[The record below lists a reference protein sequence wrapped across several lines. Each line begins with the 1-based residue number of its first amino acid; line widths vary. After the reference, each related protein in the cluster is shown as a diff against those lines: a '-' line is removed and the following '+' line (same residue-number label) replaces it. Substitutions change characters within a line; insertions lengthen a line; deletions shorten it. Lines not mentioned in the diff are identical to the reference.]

1 MQQMKTAFLKF
12 CISLFLLAL
21 GSHVLADSKTG
32 WAAWSQGNFQKAFL
46 DCKEDAENGGGSC
59 QALLGTLYKYGNGV
73 TQDNDLS
80 LKWLNKSAAQEDPT
94 GLEVLG
100 DTLLNGYKGVPKNI
114 PAAYDFFVK
123 SSRKGNNWADN
134 QLGSMHRYGIHV
146 NKNLDEALRFF
157 QLAANKGNPP
167 AQANLADMYRLGD
180 GVAKNPDLAFQW
192 AMKSSEKKWPAGL
205 NQLGVLFR
213 DGIGVRQDSERAIS
227 LFKEAAA
234 SNRSPVSF
242 SNLGRMYFVGTGIPV
257 NLPEARKWFEAGI
270 KVNDGESF
278 VFMSDIHAR
287 LSKNSPSDAAK
298 AFDYANKAALLNR
311 SGGFHMLGY
320 LYREGIGH
328 PVDYPNALLNYKK
341 GIELGNPNSMAH
353 MALMHD
359 KGMGLAKNSQEAV
372 ALYQRA
378 LTIGTIGQA
387 NKKAAEDYISKHAAL
402 KTETLQSTQTV
413 QASPSTTA
421 KPPPSSVTQAQPAST
436 VSAAATKDDKLTIE
450 LLDRLEK
457 MQQQLTAIQSASN
470 TAAVQTAVSTQKIV
484 FANRKALIIGN
495 DNYKN
500 VSKLLNASED
510 AKAMSTALTAIGFKV
525 NMYLDIDE
533 KRFKQ
538 ALREFKMSIQ
548 GGDEVLVFFA
558 GHGVQL
564 GATNYLL
571 PTDIKGDNEEQVK
584 DEAIQLQRILDDLQ
598 ERKAKF
604 SLAIIDACR
613 DNPFKGSGRALGG
626 RGLAPT
632 TAATGQMVMFSA
644 GSGQQALD
652 KLGQN
657 DKDKNGLFTRIL
669 LKEMSKP
676 GIPVDRV
683 LRNVRNEVVTL
694 AKSVGHEQTPALYDQ
709 AVGDFLFK
717 N

>member
-1 MQQMKTAFLKF
+1 MLQMKNALLKV
-12 CISLFLLAL
+12 CISLVLLTL
-21 GSHVLADSKTG
+21 SIHSQADSTSG
-32 WAAWSQGNFQKAFL
+32 WAAFRQGNFQKAFL
-46 DCKEDAENGGGSC
+46 DCKEDAEKGVASC
-59 QALLGTLYKYGNGV
+59 QALLGTLYKHGNGV
-73 TQDNDLS
+73 PQDNKLS
-80 LKWLNKSAAQEDPT
+80 LQWLQRSADQGDPGGQEI
-94 GLEVLG
+94 LG
-100 DTLLNGYKGVPKNI
+100 DTLAWGVNGVPKNI
-114 PAAYDFFVK
+114 AVAYDLFVK
-123 SSRKGNNWADN
+123 SSSKGNIWADS
-134 QLGSMHRYGIHV
+134 QLGGMHRYGIHV
-146 NKNLDEALRFF
+146 PKNLAEALRFY
-157 QLAANKGNPP
+157 QYAAGKGNPS

-192 AMKSSEKKWPAGL
+192 AFKSSEQKWPAGL
-205 NQLGVLFR
+205 NQLGILFR
-213 DGIGVRQDSERAIS
+213 DGIGVRQDSERAIA
-227 LFKEAAA
+227 LFKEAA
-234 SNRSPVSF
+234 SSRSPISF
-242 SNLGRMYFVGTGIPV
+242 SNLGRMYLVGSGIPV
-257 NLPEARKWFEAGI
+257 NIPEARKWLEMGI
-270 KVNDGESF
+270 KFNDGDSF
-278 VFMSDIHAR
+278 ALLSDIHYR
-287 LSKNSPSDAAK
+287 LAKGSPADAAK
-298 AFDYANKAALLNR
+298 AFEYAQKAAMLNR
-311 SGGFHMLGY
+311 SGGFNMLGY

-328 PVDYPNALLNYKK
+328 PVDYPNALLNLRK
-341 GIELGNPNSMAH
+341 GIELGNPNSMVHLAT
-353 MALMHD
+353 MYD
-359 KGMGLAKNSQEAV
+359 KGMGVPKNTQEAL

-378 LTIGTIGQA
+378 LSFGSLGQA
-387 NKKAAEDYISKHAAL
+387 NRKTAEDFVIKAASQQNQL
-402 KTETLQSTQTV
+402 PQSTQTA
-413 QASPSTTA
+413 QASSPA
-421 KPPPSSVTQAQPAST
+421 AVKPPT
-436 VSAAATKDDKLTIE
+436 VAGTPPYATNSAAKDDKLTAE

-457 MQQQLTAIQSASN
+457 MQQQLSAIQSASN
-470 TAAVQTAVSTQKIV
+470 TAAVQTAVATQKIV

-500 VSKLLNASED
+500 VSKLNNATSD
-510 AKAMSTALTAIGFKV
+510 AKAMSTALTALGFKV
-525 NMYLDIDE
+525 TVYLDIDE
-533 KRFKQ
+533 KAFKQ

-644 GSGQQALD
+644 GTGQQALD

-669 LKEMSKP
+669 LKEMNKP

-683 LRNVRNEVVTL
+683 LRNVRNEVVAL

-709 AVGDFLFK
+709 AVGEFFFK

>member
-1 MQQMKTAFLKF
+1 MLKMKNALLKF
-12 CISLFLLAL
+12 CISFVLLTL
-21 GSHVLADSKTG
+21 GTYSQADPSSG
-32 WAAWSQGNFQKAFL
+32 WAAWRQGNFQKAFL
-46 DCKEDAENGGGSC
+46 DCKEAAEKGVASC

-73 TQDNDLS
+73 QQDNNLS
-80 LKWLNKSAAQEDPT
+80 LKWLQSAADQGDPG
-94 GLEVLG
+94 GLEILG
-100 DTLLNGYKGVPKNI
+100 DTLVSGFNGVPKNI
-114 PAAYDFFVK
+114 ALAHDLFVK
-123 SSRKGNNWADN
+123 SSIRGNTWADN
-134 QLGSMHRYGIHV
+134 QLGGMYRYGIHV
-146 NKNLDEALRFF
+146 TKNLADASRFF
-157 QLAANKGNPP
+157 QFAADKGNPA

-180 GVAKNPDLAFQW
+180 GVPKNPDLAFQW

-205 NQLGVLFR
+205 NQLGILFR
-213 DGIGVRQDSERAIS
+213 DGVGVRQDSERAIA
-227 LFKEAAA
+227 LFKEAA
-234 SNRSPVSF
+234 SSRSPISF
-242 SNLGRMYFVGTGIPV
+242 SNLGRMYLVGTGIPV
-257 NLPEARKWFEAGI
+257 NIPEARKWLEAGI
-270 KVNDGESF
+270 KFNDGDSF
-278 VFMSDIHAR
+278 ALLSDIHIRVA
-287 LSKNSPSDAAK
+287 KNSPADAAK
-298 AFDYANKAALLNR
+298 AFEYAQKAAMLNR
-311 SGGFHMLGY
+311 SGGFNVLGY
-320 LYREGIGH
+320 AYREGIGH
-328 PVDYPNALLNYKK
+328 PVDYPNAILNFRKS
-341 GIELGNPNSMAH
+341 IELGNPNAMVHLAR
-353 MALMHD
+353 MHD
-359 KGMGLAKNSQEAV
+359 KGMGFPQNSQEALT
-372 ALYQRA
+372 LYQRA
-378 LTIGTIGQA
+378 LSSPALSQA
-387 NKKAAEDYISKHAAL
+387 NRKTAEDYVIKAAAQQNQL
-402 KTETLQSTQTV
+402 PQSTQTAQV
-413 QASPSTTA
+413 SNPTA
-421 KPPPSSVTQAQPAST
+421 VKPPAGGVTSSQATNSGA
-436 VSAAATKDDKLTIE
+436 KDDKLTAE

-457 MQQQLTAIQSASN
+457 MQQQLSAIQSASN
-470 TAAVQTAVSTQKIV
+470 TAAVQTAVATQKIV

-500 VSKLLNASED
+500 VSKLNNATSD
-510 AKAMSTALTAIGFKV
+510 AKAMSTALNALGFKV
-525 NMYLDIDE
+525 TVFLDIDE
-533 KRFKQ
+533 KAFKQ

-644 GSGQQALD
+644 GTGQQALD

-669 LKEMSKP
+669 LKEMTKP

-683 LRNVRNEVVTL
+683 LRNVRNEVVAL

-709 AVGDFLFK
+709 AVGEFFFK

>member
-1 MQQMKTAFLKF
+1 MKNALLKF
-12 CISLFLLAL
+12 CISFVLLTL
-21 GSHVLADSKTG
+21 GTYSQADPSSG
-32 WAAWSQGNFQKAFL
+32 WAAWRQGNFQKAFL
-46 DCKEDAENGGGSC
+46 DCKEAAEKGVASC

-73 TQDNDLS
+73 QQDNNLS
-80 LKWLNKSAAQEDPT
+80 LKWLQSAADQGDPG
-94 GLEVLG
+94 GLEILG
-100 DTLLNGYKGVPKNI
+100 DTLVSGFNGVPKNI
-114 PAAYDFFVK
+114 ALAHDLFVK
-123 SSRKGNNWADN
+123 SSIRGNTWADN
-134 QLGSMHRYGIHV
+134 QLGGMYRYGIHV
-146 NKNLDEALRFF
+146 TKNLADASRFF
-157 QLAANKGNPP
+157 QFAADKGNPS

-180 GVAKNPDLAFQW
+180 GVPKNPDLAFQW

-205 NQLGVLFR
+205 NQLGILFR
-213 DGIGVRQDSERAIS
+213 DGVGVRQDSERAIA
-227 LFKEAAA
+227 LFKEAA
-234 SNRSPVSF
+234 SSRSPISF
-242 SNLGRMYFVGTGIPV
+242 SNLGRMYLVGTGIPV
-257 NLPEARKWFEAGI
+257 NIPEARKWLEAGI
-270 KVNDGESF
+270 KFNDGDSF
-278 VFMSDIHAR
+278 ALLSDIHIRVA
-287 LSKNSPSDAAK
+287 KNSPSDAAK
-298 AFDYANKAALLNR
+298 AFEYAQKAAMLNR
-311 SGGFHMLGY
+311 SGGFNVLGY
-320 LYREGIGH
+320 AYREGIGH
-328 PVDYPNALLNYKK
+328 PVDYPNAILNFRKS
-341 GIELGNPNSMAH
+341 IELGNPNAMVHLAR
-353 MALMHD
+353 MHD
-359 KGMGLAKNSQEAV
+359 KGMGFPQNSQEALT
-372 ALYQRA
+372 LYQRA
-378 LTIGTIGQA
+378 LSSPALSQA
-387 NKKAAEDYISKHAAL
+387 TRKTAEDYVIKAAAQQNQL
-402 KTETLQSTQTV
+402 PQSTQTA
-413 QASPSTTA
+413 QASNPTA
-421 KPPPSSVTQAQPAST
+421 VKPPAGGVTPSQATNSGA
-436 VSAAATKDDKLTIE
+436 KDDKLTAE

-457 MQQQLTAIQSASN
+457 MQQQLSAIQSASN
-470 TAAVQTAVSTQKIV
+470 TAAVQTAVATQKIV

-500 VSKLLNASED
+500 VSKLNNATSD
-510 AKAMSTALTAIGFKV
+510 AKAMSTALNALGFKV
-525 NMYLDIDE
+525 TVFLDIDE
-533 KRFKQ
+533 KAFKQ

-644 GSGQQALD
+644 GTGQQALD

-669 LKEMSKP
+669 LKEMTKP

-683 LRNVRNEVVTL
+683 LRNVRNEVVAL

-709 AVGDFLFK
+709 AVGEFFFK